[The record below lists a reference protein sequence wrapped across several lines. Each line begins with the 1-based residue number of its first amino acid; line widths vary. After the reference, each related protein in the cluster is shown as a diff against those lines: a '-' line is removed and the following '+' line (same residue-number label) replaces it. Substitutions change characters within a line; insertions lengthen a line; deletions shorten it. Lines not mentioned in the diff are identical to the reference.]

1 MTKNTKATTIDQ
13 LPPAYSRV
21 EHYLDYL
28 CGRAT
33 DIYALPRPQSRV
45 EEFLEYLC
53 HNGGIGGGGGANPN
67 PFVNAQLN
75 GDILTLVRDNGATQ
89 EIDLSQLNFVK
100 EWQDLEYATQSN
112 HFNIFNTST
121 FEDGIFYNSIGYPER
136 GDDWGNFRIACNAGD
151 TFTLFKK
158 GHDSIN
164 LALFIPIPS
173 FSICSLNI
181 LEISSFNAE
190 LSFLFSKKEVL
201 QRE

>member
-1 MTKNTKATTIDQ
+1 MSKNTKATTIDQ

-75 GDILTLVRDNGATQ
+75 GDILELTRESGLVEQ
-89 EIDLSQLNFVK
+89 IDLSQLDFVK
-100 EWQDLEYATQSN
+100 DWEDSSHTVKITKQ
-112 HFNIFNTST
+112 NIFNPTAH
-121 FEDGIFYNSIGYPER
+121 GI
-136 GDDWGNFRIACNAGD
+136 
-151 TFTLFKK
+151 K
-158 GHDSIN
+158 GS
-164 LALFIPIPS
+164 
-173 FSICSLNI
+173 
-181 LEISSFNAE
+181 
-190 LSFLFSKKEVL
+190 
-201 QRE
+201 